1 MRRELQQDRESHS
14 TFWVAHAS
22 RVPVSVPRRN
32 ELSLDFAAIEQ
43 IPAVEKVRDREDA
56 LASMRDACATQN
68 RFIALP
74 HGSAEDD

>member
-14 TFWVAHAS
+14 TFRVAHAS
-22 RVPVSVPRRN
+22 RVLVSASRRN
-32 ELSLDFAAIEQ
+32 ELPLDFAAIEQ

-68 RFIALP
+68 RVIALP
-74 HGSAEDD
+74 H

>member
-22 RVPVSVPRRN
+22 RVLVSASRRN
-32 ELSLDFAAIEQ
+32 ELPLDFAAIEE
-43 IPAVEKVRDREDA
+43 IPAVEKVRDREHA
-56 LASMRDACATQN
+56 LASMRHACATLN

-74 HGSAEDD
+74 H

>member
-14 TFWVAHAS
+14 TFRVAHAS
-22 RVPVSVPRRN
+22 RVLVSASHRN
-32 ELSLDFAAIEQ
+32 ELPLDFAAIEQ

-68 RFIALP
+68 RFIALLY
-74 HGSAEDD
+74 